1 MQQITKE
8 QESTLRNWV
17 LHHPGRPQQGDLAF
31 LAGEL
36 GLPEEF
42 INYWCST
49 NSREFAPLPISDMD
63 IDIGVAKLDSAVD
76 IGIYHSSDLLLD
88 LPTYHPSFED
98 GILDLDLTMPDA
110 TSWSP
115 IDKRC
120 EGFSSMLEISRES
133 ASGEMWNEHSSRQ
146 SVASSCFTDN
156 SSSILTPSNYGSVC
170 GSSRSSGMSYG
181 SAFAWDRSSM
191 LNSVEEHPHDLLEQ
205 PVSILGLS
213 QDYQS
218 PYEMNRS
225 SKATIHQRSVSD
237 SASQQFANTILHHR
251 GSVDTTR
258 PQSANSKP
266 KPSVNL
272 YMKKLP
278 ELPKKADKTQ
288 GKYCCTAC
296 HMPFSC
302 KGDWKRHEGSQ
313 CEPQKLW
320 YCMFQDAAVQIQYT
334 WYCFLCNDSYRD
346 RESISQHLATQHKIH
361 LCVKKKLDER
371 SFKRKDKL
379 KDHLRK
385 VHGLAEGCTEWE
397 KWHQDVPRKRAWGC
411 GFCGVWFIN
420 WNVACPL
427 SSFFKDSEFLY
438 IVEFFGMSAC
448 SDRLDHIAEH
458 YEKQQLSIS
467 QWSFSNVI
475 KGLLKQPKDEDFDV
489 MTAWKNL
496 TGLNDQHYV
505 WSDKDALYLRSKLE
519 RQEGTPQKMAEEAK
533 RLAQKSPK
541 GAAPQMWR
549 LPESPAVR
557 LARDM
562 LTQPLADASLSTKN
576 SSGPLS
582 QSFTKNFG
590 RDDTDIPYYNA
601 QGFL

>member
-1 MQQITKE
+1 MQPITKG

-42 INYWCST
+42 IDYWCST
-49 NSREFAPLPISDMD
+49 NSREFAPLPMYDMD
-63 IDIGVAKLDSAVD
+63 IDIGVAKLDSAGD
-76 IGIYHSSDLLLD
+76 IDMYHTSDLFG

-98 GILDLDLTMPDA
+98 GTLDLDLSMPDA

-115 IDKRC
+115 LDKRC
-120 EGFSSMLEISRES
+120 ESFSSMLEISRES
-133 ASGEMWNEHSSRQ
+133 ASGEMWNGHSSRQ
-146 SVASSCFTDN
+146 SVASSCFTDS

-170 GSSRSSGMSYG
+170 GSSRSSDMSYG

-191 LNSVEEHPHDLLEQ
+191 LNSVEEHPHGLLEQ

-213 QDYQS
+213 QDYQP
-218 PYEMNRS
+218 PYEMS
-225 SKATIHQRSVSD
+225 KPSKATMHQRSVSD
-237 SASQQFANTILHHR
+237 SAPQQSPNAILHHR
-251 GSVDTTR
+251 GSVDKTR

-320 YCMFQDAAVQIQYT
+320 YCMFQDAAVQIQHT
-334 WYCFLCNDSYRD
+334 WYCILCNDSYRD
-346 RESISQHLATQHKIH
+346 RESISQHLVMQHKIH
-361 LCVKKKLDER
+361 LCVKKELDER
-371 SFKRKDKL
+371 SFRRKDKL

-385 VHGLAEGCTEWE
+385 VHGLAEGCTDWE

-420 WNVACPL
+420 WN
-427 SSFFKDSEFLY
+427 E
-438 IVEFFGMSAC
+438 
-448 SDRLDHIAEH
+448 RLDHIAEH

-505 WSDKDALYLRSKLE
+505 WSDKDALYLRAKLE
-519 RQEGTPQKMAEEAK
+519 RREGTPQKMAEEAK
-533 RLAQKSPK
+533 RLAQKSPR
-541 GAAPQMWR
+541 GAAPHMWR
-549 LPESPAVR
+549 LPESPGVR
-557 LARDM
+557 LTRDM
-562 LTQPLADASLSTKN
+562 LTQPLANASLSSRN
-576 SSGPLS
+576 SGGPLS
-582 QSFTKNFG
+582 QSFTKNLG
-590 RDDTDIPYYNA
+590 RDDANIPYGDA